1 MVRSLPNTHED
12 MRDKDLGAEKQEAPG
27 GEWGKGGS
35 QFGIINKEVAAAVI
49 GVLSCQVTLELS
61 S

>member
-1 MVRSLPNTHED
+1 

-35 QFGIINKEVAAAVI
+35 QLGIINKEVAAAVI